1 MFSGVKEK
9 LGRELREK
17 ITPTR
22 GIILGALAL
31 FYLLLVILSAVPGI
45 SHSLTRLMGTE
56 FRLPGRVICSM
67 FRRILV
73 VYTAGIG
80 LYIAFVVGR
89 RLSSGLDRLQAWLTR
104 RCSGLAKVRQERS
117 VRGWLVRH
125 FLIPHNTDLFAV
137 CWIGVYVLQFFLCLA
152 GLGPVAWLLL
162 LVPCFVLGLRIGQGT
177 PKRPGLVSRIFF
189 GFLTLAMAVCTV
201 LLLSRFEALRSLVL
215 AGEQP
220 QGMLQAWL
228 MSLVGLTVQSL
239 VLALYA
245 TQERKEY
252 RARSLTQTV
261 AVLTLLYLIMEVV
274 LKGLIDNYTLSAA
287 LLYARGQVF
296 SPLVGFNVFF
306 AVLIVLSLEAICGPR
321 LGGVLSFILYMV
333 LLVGNA
339 IKILY
344 QGSLFTPID
353 LLVIKELF
361 EIAPQYIGTAGV
373 VLLVVLVVL
382 LVGLI
387 VWQIKR
393 VARFLCPHPSIFL
406 MLIVPVLVFFSSQ
419 LYQSTYSSIVYGQ
432 ASWLPSYTYW
442 RVNGTTV
449 YNLYNAVDFFK
460 IFPSKPEGYSE
471 ETMEELEQEFDQ
483 YATETET
490 EIESDVQPDVVLV
503 MAESLFDISQMEG
516 VSFNQDLTET
526 VRTYQVGN
534 IVSPRYGGGTA
545 GAEFEG
551 ITGYSNAFFV
561 NELIAYTAY
570 FNDSEKRVPSI
581 ASVFHDAGYESTV
594 IHLND
599 PQFYNRKQA
608 FQELGFDQFLS
619 IADFA
624 FTEEQKNGDGYVQD
638 QYFFDVIQ
646 EQLES
651 SEEPQFIFGIS
662 IEGHNPYESKYEETS
677 VKVTSDG
684 LNESEIHE
692 LEQYG
697 QSVLN
702 FDQDLKEFIE
712 YLQQREK
719 PTIVYVWGDHLPI
732 LQAYED
738 TGYLDSDMYARYTTP
753 FVAYSNYSDVSVD
766 VEYMTPNQITPQI
779 LRTAGVPHDSYYD
792 YIYSLREDYPVVHHD
807 YTTDLES
814 ERMQKYWAI
823 QYDLMFG
830 EQYLLGDH

>member
-1 MFSGVKEK
+1 MFSGIKEK
-9 LGRELREK
+9 FRRELREK
-17 ITPTR
+17 ITLTR
-22 GIILGALAL
+22 GIIFGALAL
-31 FYLLLVILSAVPGI
+31 FYLLLLILSAVPGI
-45 SHSLTRLMGTE
+45 SEGLTRLMGTE

-73 VYTAGIG
+73 IYTAGLG
-80 LYIAFVVGR
+80 LYAAFVVGR
-89 RLSSGLDRLQAWLTR
+89 RLRSGLDRLQAWLTR
-104 RCSGLAKVRQERS
+104 RCSGLMKVREERS

-162 LVPCFVLGLRIGQGT
+162 LVPCFALGLRIGQGT

-189 GFLTLAMAVCTV
+189 GFLALIMAVCTV
-201 LLLSRFEALRSLVL
+201 LLVSRFEALHTLVA
-215 AGEQP
+215 AGDQT
-220 QGMLQAWL
+220 QGVLQFWL
-228 MSLVGLTVQSL
+228 MTLVGVTVQ
-239 VLALYA
+239 ALLLSRYA
-245 TQERKEY
+245 TQESKEY

-261 AVLTLLYLIMEVV
+261 AVLTLLYLILEVS
-274 LKGLIDNYTLSAA
+274 LKALINDFALADTLT
-287 LLYARGQVF
+287 YAGTEVF
-296 SPLVGFNVFF
+296 SALTGINLFF
-306 AVLIVLSLEAICGPR
+306 VVLIVLSLSAICGPR
-321 LGGVLSFILYMV
+321 LGGVLSFILYVV
-333 LLVGNA
+333 LFVGNA

-353 LLVIKELF
+353 LLVVKELF

-373 VLLVVLVVL
+373 VLLVVFVVL

-387 VWQIKR
+387 CWQIKR
-393 VARFLCPHPSIFL
+393 VARFLCPHPSIL
-406 MLIVPVLVFFSSQ
+406 MMLIVPVLIFFSSQ
-419 LYQSTYSSIVYGQ
+419 LYQSTYSGIVYGH
-432 ASWLPSYTYW
+432 ASWLPAYTYW
-442 RVNGTTV
+442 RVNGTAV
-449 YNLYNAVDFFK
+449 YNLYNAVDFLE
-460 IFPSKPEGYSE
+460 IIPSKPEGYSKE
-471 ETMEELEQEFDQ
+471 AMEQLEQEFDQ
-483 YATETET
+483 YAAET
-490 EIESDVQPDVVLV
+490 ESDVQPDVVLI

-551 ITGYSNAFFV
+551 ITGYSNVFFV

-608 FQELGFDQFLS
+608 FEELGFDQFLS
-619 IADFA
+619 IVDFA

-651 SEEPQFIFGIS
+651 AEEPQFIFGIS
-662 IEGHNPYESKYEETS
+662 IEGHNPYDAKYEETS

-684 LNESEIHE
+684 FTESEIHE

-702 FDQDLKEFIE
+702 FDQALGEFIE

-732 LQAYED
+732 LQAYQK
-738 TGYLDSDMYARYTTP
+738 TAYLDSSMYARYTTP
-753 FVAYSNYSDVSVD
+753 FVAYSNYSDISADVD
-766 VEYMTPNQITPQI
+766 YMTPNQITPQI
-779 LRTAGVPHDSYYD
+779 LMDAGIPHSSYYD

-807 YTTDLES
+807 YTTELDS

-830 EQYLLGDH
+830 EQYLLDDD